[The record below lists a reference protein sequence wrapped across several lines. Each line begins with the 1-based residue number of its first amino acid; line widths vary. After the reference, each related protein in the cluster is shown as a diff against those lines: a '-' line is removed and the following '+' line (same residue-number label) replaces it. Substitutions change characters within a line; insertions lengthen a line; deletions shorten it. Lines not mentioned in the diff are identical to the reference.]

1 VPRRTQADRRADTRS
16 RLLRAAAELFASQG
30 YDAVSVDEVA
40 AAADRS
46 SGALYAHFGSKHGLL
61 KALLESWQENTAA
74 VVQAEFAVAP
84 DTAARMEALWRNVAD
99 PPDELGGQWLLLE
112 HELWLRAV
120 RDPEVGEGLRRRY
133 AQVRTSMAEGFAHLG
148 MPVPTGE
155 RLASQIFAMLIGLD
169 MQRRIDPSAV
179 SDDTAIAGLNSLFD
193 AALAES
199 DVRPHVN
206 AERTF

>member
-61 KALLESWQENTAA
+61 KALLESWQETTAA

-84 DTAARMEALWRNVAD
+84 NTAARMEALWRNIAD
-99 PPDELGGQWLLLE
+99 PPDDLGAEWLLLE

-133 AQVRTSMAEGFAHLG
+133 AQVRTSMSEGFGELG
-148 MPVPTGE
+148 MPAEIGQG
-155 RLASQIFAMLIGLD
+155 LASQIFALLIGLD
-169 MQRRIDPSAV
+169 MQRRIDPCSV
-179 SDDTAIAGLNSLFD
+179 TDEIAIAGLNAVFD
-193 AALAES
+193 AALAEV
-199 DVRPHVN
+199 DRRPS
-206 AERTF
+206 RR

>member
-1 VPRRTQADRRADTRS
+1 MPRRTQADRRADTRE

-61 KALLESWQENTAA
+61 KALLESWQETTSA

-84 DTAARMEALWRNVAD
+84 DHAARMAALWRNVAH
-99 PPDELGGQWLLLE
+99 PPDELGDKWLLLE

-120 RDPEVGEGLRRRY
+120 RDPDVGAGLRHRY
-133 AQVRTSMAEGFAHLG
+133 AEVRASMAAGF
-148 MPVPTGE
+148 GE
-155 RLASQIFAMLIGLD
+155 RGVAPRLGAELASQIFALLIGLD
-169 MQRRIDPSAV
+169 MQRRLDPRC
-179 SDDTAIAGLNSLFD
+179 G
-193 AALAES
+193 
-199 DVRPHVN
+199 VRRDRSRRAQRPL
-206 AERTF
+206 

>member
-40 AAADRS
+40 AAASRS
-46 SGALYAHFGSKHGLL
+46 SGALYAHFGSKQGLL
-61 KALLESWQENTAA
+61 KALLESWQDTTAA

-99 PPDELGGQWLLLE
+99 SPDDLGAEWLLLE

-120 RDPEVGEGLRRRY
+120 RDPEVGEGLRCRY
-133 AQVRTSMAEGFAHLG
+133 AQVRTSMTEGFGELG
-148 MPVPTGE
+148 MPSEIGQG
-155 RLASQIFAMLIGLD
+155 LASQIFALLIGLD
-169 MQRRIDPSAV
+169 MQRRIDSGAV
-179 SDDTAIAGLNSLFD
+179 TDEIAIAGLNALFD
-193 AALAES
+193 AALAEVDRLPS
-199 DVRPHVN
+199 R
-206 AERTF
+206 R

>member
-1 VPRRTQADRRADTRS
+1 VPRRTQADRRADTRG

-46 SGALYAHFGSKHGLL
+46 SGALYAHFGSKQGLL
-61 KALLESWQENTAA
+61 KALLESWQETTAA

-84 DTAARMEALWRNVAD
+84 STAARMEALWRNVAD
-99 PPDELGGQWLLLE
+99 PPDDLGAEWLLLE

-133 AQVRTSMAEGFAHLG
+133 AQVRTSMADGFGELG
-148 MPVPTGE
+148 MPADIGQ
-155 RLASQIFAMLIGLD
+155 RLASQIFALLIGLD
-169 MQRRIDPSAV
+169 MQRRIDANAISDESAI
-179 SDDTAIAGLNSLFD
+179 DGLNTLFD
-193 AALAES
+193 AALAA
-199 DVRPHVN
+199 
-206 AERTF
+206 AEQRSSRR

>member
-61 KALLESWQENTAA
+61 KALLESWQETTAA

-84 DTAARMEALWRNVAD
+84 NTAARMEALWRNIAD
-99 PPDELGGQWLLLE
+99 PPDDLGAEWLLLE

-133 AQVRTSMAEGFAHLG
+133 AQVRTSMSEGFGELG
-148 MPVPTGE
+148 MPAEIGQG
-155 RLASQIFAMLIGLD
+155 LASQIFALLIGLD
-169 MQRRIDPSAV
+169 MQRRIDPCAV
-179 SDDTAIAGLNSLFD
+179 TDEIAIAGLNAVFD
-193 AALAES
+193 AALAEV
-199 DVRPHVN
+199 DRRPS
-206 AERTF
+206 RR